1 VVRIELGRSQVE
13 VPGGGRRRK
22 EEEGE
27 EKNNKFDKI

>member
-22 EEEGE
+22 EEE
-27 EKNNKFDKI
+27 KNNKFDKI

>member
-13 VPGGGRRRK
+13 VPGGGRRKK
-22 EEEGE
+22 EE